1 MVGSKKA
8 DPATP
13 GYDSQ
18 HEALAHER
26 ADLFGW
32 KIDDG
37 NDLFADE
44 IAFCISVCD
53 LGTAHACAQRT
64 KVDFKLVGWFSCLW
78 KIIGFEDGACSYI
91 DLLEVR
97 PADKRFLHAVKIEQ
111 RKKIAQ
117 HAL

>member
-1 MVGSKKA
+1 MVGTKKA

-18 HEALAHER
+18 DEALAHER

-53 LGTAHACAQRT
+53 LGTAHASAQRA
-64 KVDFKLVGWFSCLW
+64 KVDFKLVGWFSGLGE
-78 KIIGFEDGACSYI
+78 IIGFEDGACSHINLPEVGPGYK
-91 DLLEVR
+91 LL
-97 PADKRFLHAVKIEQ
+97 LHAVKIEQ
-111 RKKIAQ
+111 RNKIAQ